1 LRGYLLAIVEFD
13 DQGLCYDRR
22 QMRIV
27 SWGTFFTRKDAAFR
41 VALGSARELF
51 GRLRQFRND
60 GLGRGKEPMVVII
73 GHSFGGLLVYSA
85 VAQSLMEAAA
95 TAPGM
100 IVPGFADLVLLIN
113 PAFEAIRYMP
123 LHQQIS
129 ERTFVSDQ
137 PAVFISVTAEN
148 DSATGTWFPF
158 GMLWAAWGET
168 ANRGGERR
176 SLLNTMGHID
186 SLITHEL
193 SVPGIRTRPKY

>member
-1 LRGYLLAIVEFD
+1 
-13 DQGLCYDRR
+13 
-22 QMRIV
+22 
-27 SWGTFFTRKDAAFR
+27 
-41 VALGSARELF
+41 
-51 GRLRQFRND
+51 
-60 GLGRGKEPMVVII
+60 
-73 GHSFGGLLVYSA
+73 
-85 VAQSLMEAAA
+85 MEAAA

-193 SVPGIRTRPKY
+193 SVPGIRTRAKYQPAAEPKTRTGDDAVPAIIGRALTF